1 MLSSSSSSSFY
12 MRRNDN
18 HSSSNNKKTVNEL
31 VKKASKQ
38 ALTIAHNRHLD
49 KQHVKINLY
58 ISRMRRIPFV
68 FKRSLINISRSCVML
83 CLLYSCRCSR
93 ATTTTQI
100 LLYHSRAL
108 SLSLS
113 LSLLRTHT
121 HTHSGLRGHGC
132 ERTFCWT
139 PIPAAESVA
148 NVILYRLRHT
158 HTQLKAGNSV
168 GHVSRPVTGHG
179 MGSPGQRFRS
189 GPVGSVV
196 KLLTRF
202 QRWTYTH

>member
-1 MLSSSSSSSFY
+1 LSSNDHLSIYRGHASCCAY
-12 MRRNDN
+12 CTVADAVVLQPRR
-18 HSSSNNKKTVNEL
+18 
-31 VKKASKQ
+31 
-38 ALTIAHNRHLD
+38 
-49 KQHVKINLY
+49 
-58 ISRMRRIPFV
+58 
-68 FKRSLINISRSCVML
+68 RSYCITH
-83 CLLYSCRCSR
+83 
-93 ATTTTQI
+93 A
-100 LLYHSRAL
+100 
-108 SLSLS
+108 LSLS
-113 LSLLRTHT
+113 LSLLRTHTHT

-179 MGSPGQRFRS
+179 MGSPGQQFRS

>member
-68 FKRSLINISRSCVML
+68 FKRSLINISRSSVML
-83 CLLYSCRCSR
+83 PIVQLPMQSCYNHDADLIVSLTRS
-93 ATTTTQI
+93 
-100 LLYHSRAL
+100 L

-113 LSLLRTHT
+113 LSVTHT
-121 HTHSGLRGHGC
+121 HTH
-132 ERTFCWT
+132 T
-139 PIPAAESVA
+139 
-148 NVILYRLRHT
+148 HT
-158 HTQLKAGNSV
+158 HTQ
-168 GHVSRPVTGHG
+168 
-179 MGSPGQRFRS
+179 RFEGARLRTNVLLDTDPRS
-189 GPVGSVV
+189 WICRECH
-196 KLLTRF
+196 TI
-202 QRWTYTH
+202 QA